1 MTETVRPPSDDSL
14 LAKAGHRTFHLVPT
28 EHWEAQCA
36 GEDYLPERFGEE
48 GFIHCTD
55 TFDEVVAVGNRYYHS
70 DPRPYVLL
78 EIDCGRV
85 AAPIVYED
93 PDRHFPH
100 IYGHLE
106 TAAVRRVLTVARDA
120 EGRFLGIPDDAA

>member
-1 MTETVRPPSDDSL
+1 LTGSIQPPSDANTLPKSGNRTYH
-14 LAKAGHRTFHLVPT
+14 LAPSER
-28 EHWEAQCA
+28 WDAQRS
-36 GEDYLPERFGEE
+36 GDRYLPERFADE

-55 TFDEVVAVGNRYYHS
+55 TIEEVIAVGNRYYRA

-78 EIDCGRV
+78 EIDCSQV

-93 PDRHFPH
+93 PGHLFPH

-106 TAAVRRVLTVARDA
+106 TAAVQRVLPVVRDTG
-120 EGRFLGIPDDAA
+120 GRFLEVSDVA